1 MSKLVNCKVIFKGTV
16 QGVGFRYTVRE
27 ISRMFSATGFSVTGY
42 IKNLMNGDVE
52 LRVEGDEDTIKEFI
66 KEIQKEM
73 EDYIS
78 ETETNWGEYKGEFKD
93 FSIRF

>member
-27 ISRMFSATGFSVTGY
+27 ISRMFSVTGY